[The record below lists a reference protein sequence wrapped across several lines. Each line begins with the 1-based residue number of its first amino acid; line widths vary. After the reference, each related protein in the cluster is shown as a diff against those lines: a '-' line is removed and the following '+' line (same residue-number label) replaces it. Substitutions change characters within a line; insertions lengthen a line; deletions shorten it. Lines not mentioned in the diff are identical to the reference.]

1 MAWRRGPRSQA
12 GAIVKPDHT
21 LVRLIWA
28 IAVLNAAH
36 TVDHVIRGDF
46 HWPLDG
52 QSVGFILIITSIY
65 LVIGI
70 GLRLSRNGVVGPR
83 FWTIIGGVGLAFGW
97 LSHFS
102 PFTDQPVQVIH
113 DAYHGTIGGPVAVV
127 CLMLLMGVV
136 LVATMYSAYLWHDQQ
151 RRSTTR
157 PVAG

>member
-1 MAWRRGPRSQA
+1 MN
-12 GAIVKPDHT
+12 PDRT

-36 TVDHVIRGDF
+36 TVDHVMRGDF
-46 HWPLDG
+46 HWPLDE
-52 QSVGFILIITSIY
+52 QSIGFLLVVTSIY

-70 GLRLSRNGVVGPR
+70 GLGRSRRGVVGPR
-83 FWTIIGGVGLAFGW
+83 FWTIVGGTGLAFGW

-102 PFTDQPVQVIH
+102 PFTDQPVHVMY

-136 LVATMYSAYLWHDQQ
+136 LVATMYSAYLWYDQ
-151 RRSTTR
+151 RRHSTTG
-157 PVAG
+157 PVSG

>member
-1 MAWRRGPRSQA
+1 MSRRGRPRCRA
-12 GAIVKPDHT
+12 GESVNPDRT

-46 HWPLDG
+46 HWPLDE
-52 QSVGFILIITSIY
+52 QSIGFVLVVTSIY

-70 GLRLSRNGVVGPR
+70 GLRRSHSGMVGPR
-83 FWTIIGGVGLAFGW
+83 FWAIVGGAGLALGW

-102 PFTDQPVQVIH
+102 PFTDQPVHVMY
-113 DAYHGTIGGPVAVV
+113 DAYHGTIGGPLAVV

-136 LVATMYSAYLWHDQQ
+136 LVATTYSAYLWHDQ
-151 RRSTTR
+151 RRHSTTG
-157 PVAG
+157 PASG

>member
-1 MAWRRGPRSQA
+1 MN
-12 GAIVKPDHT
+12 PDRT

-46 HWPLDG
+46 HWPLDE
-52 QSVGFILIITSIY
+52 QSIGFILVVTSIY

-70 GLRLSRNGVVGPR
+70 GLRRSHSGMVGPR
-83 FWTIIGGVGLAFGW
+83 FWAIVGGAGLALGW

-102 PFTDQPVQVIH
+102 PFTDQPVHVMY
-113 DAYHGTIGGPVAVV
+113 DAYHGTIGGPLAVV

-136 LVATMYSAYLWHDQQ
+136 LVATTYSAYLWHDQ
-151 RRSTTR
+151 RRHSTTG
-157 PVAG
+157 PASG